1 MDAEN
6 RAALLQ
12 SIDRFSTAIQE
23 KTDQL
28 ESGIATQELNATQLL
43 ELREVDG
50 IPYNIGTARKAIF
63 QGFVGNTTGGG
74 EVIESQGDFGAI
86 PNLGTN
92 ANVYLHLKVPVNI
105 NVDSEMLWFHLTGY
119 AFGSAKMIDETIVG
133 YSYAVSKTLLNNNA
147 AGNFSPTL
155 YTDASGNVV
164 IRLLFPSIYYTTLKI
179 DTMRVGNGRLFN
191 KGDLVARLSL
201 SANVNF

>member
-50 IPYNIGTARKAIF
+50 IPYNIGTVRKAIF
-63 QGFVGNTTGGG
+63 QGFVGNTTGDG
-74 EVIESQGDFGAI
+74 EETPSQGDFGII

-92 ANVYLHLKVPVNI
+92 ANVYLHLKVPVNV
-105 NVDSEMLWFHLTGY
+105 NVNSEMLWFHLTGY

-133 YSYAVSKTLLNNNA
+133 YSYAVNKALLNNNA
-147 AGNFSPTL
+147 TGNFSPTL
-155 YTDASGNVV
+155 YTDVSGNVV

-179 DTMRVGNGRLFN
+179 DTMSVGNGRLFN

>member
-63 QGFVGNTTGGG
+63 QGFVANTTGGG
-74 EVIESQGDFGAI
+74 EEIPSQGDFGAI

-133 YSYAVSKTLLNNNA
+133 YSYAVSKALLNNNA
-147 AGNFSPTL
+147 TGNFSPTL